1 MSGQQV
7 PNHYVQQF
15 SSNIEL
21 KLQQKDSRLRSLVAS
36 GSHYGEQASPVDF
49 VGPIEMSEVTAKFGP
64 IGRTDSVLTRRWVDP
79 VSSDLNQMLDS
90 FDKLKLLTDPS
101 STYVQNAVNAAKRKQ
116 DRQIIEAFFADA
128 KTGKTGSETTSFLP
142 GNVIPVNHG
151 ASANVGLS
159 VPKLIEGKKI
169 LMAAEVDIESDPI
182 YCALTAEQHA
192 NLLFEIQIIS
202 SQYNSTPVLVNGM
215 LKSWHGINF
224 VHSELLAVDGSSY
237 RRVPMWAKS
246 GMYLG
251 TWADMSPD
259 ISQRKDLTGHPWQAY
274 IKQTVGATRLDEQ
287 KVVEIKCAE

>member
-1 MSGQQV
+1 M
-7 PNHYVQQF
+7 
-15 SSNIEL
+15 I
-21 KLQQKDSRLRSLVAS
+21 
-36 GSHYGEQASPVDF
+36 
-49 VGPIEMSEVTAKFGP
+49 
-64 IGRTDSVLTRRWVDP
+64 
-79 VSSDLNQMLDS
+79 DS

-101 STYVQNAVNAAKRKQ
+101 SHYVKNAVAAAKRKQ
-116 DRQIIEAFFADA
+116 DRQIIAAFFADA
-128 KTGKTGSETTSFLP
+128 KTGKTGTETTSFLAA
-142 GNVIPVNHG
+142 NIVAVNHG

-159 VPKLIEGKKI
+159 VPKLIEAKKI

-192 NLLFEIQIIS
+192 NLLYEIQIIS
-202 SQYNSTPVLVNGM
+202 SDYNSSPVLVNGM

-224 VHSELLAVDGSSY
+224 VHTELLGVDGSSY

-287 KVVEIKCAE
+287 KVIEIKCAE